1 MPLSDADHEIRRSSL
16 LARYVNLRCD
26 MTQALMAL
34 TKVLED
40 SQAPEMTTEQIAEW
54 VGDAEHYSEL
64 HETRSCAL
72 FSETVA
78 FLGEA
83 R

>member
-1 MPLSDADHEIRRSSL
+1 MTDDAAEREIRRSSL
-16 LARYVNLRCD
+16 LARFVNLRCD

-34 TKVLED
+34 TKALEN
-40 SQAPEMTTEQIAEW
+40 SQAPPMTPEQLAEW
-54 VGDAEHYSEL
+54 VRDAEHYSEL

-72 FSETVA
+72 FSDMVE
-78 FLGEA
+78 FLSEP